1 MTRAQES
8 LHWRSWNAVV
18 KANAW
23 RMRKGFLLEEAAAS
37 RERSEHHRKVWVFA
51 EQLAGRGVRAVT
63 SNDLR
68 HATYVAAIGRDCSHS
83 EFTNKEFNAVL
94 ALWKL
99 LVDPDDL
106 TAVMEHQNPG
116 EAARRGLIAS
126 IQRNAPGEAYI
137 VAISTRRWGT
147 RNWKTLNDGAL
158 RQLAVTLSERARK
171 ERKRVVVNAPF

>member
-1 MTRAQES
+1 M
-8 LHWRSWNAVV
+8 

-51 EQLAGRGVRAVT
+51 EQLAGRALRAVT
-63 SNDLR
+63 VNDLR
-68 HATYVAAIGRDCSHS
+68 HASYVAAIGRDCSHD
-83 EFTNKEFNAVL
+83 EFTNTEFNAVL

-99 LVDPDDL
+99 LIDPDDL
-106 TAVMEHQNPG
+106 AAVMEHQNPG
-116 EAARRGLIAS
+116 QAARRGLIAS
-126 IQRNAPGEAYI
+126 ILRNAPGEAY
-137 VAISTRRWGT
+137 VAAIATRRWGT

-171 ERKRVVVNAPF
+171 EKQKAPAPVKYLNPAF